1 MHTDARY
8 LDDDTLIEGDICIVG
23 AGAAGISIALE
34 LMNHGKKIILLEAG
48 GFQYDERMQELLHG
62 TITGQ
67 PYYPLKS
74 TRLHYFGGT
83 TGHWGGYCATFDPI
97 DFKKRDWMPNSG
109 WPISFEDL
117 VPFYKQAHNILDLG
131 VYEYDP
137 SYWQNLNPEFVPL
150 KFHTDAVWN
159 KIWRFSPPT
168 RMGQKYRDTITGSKN
183 VELLTYAKVVNIVTD
198 EHVTAVKEMQIKN
211 YAGKTHRVKA
221 RSYILACN
229 SIENARLLLSSNQQA
244 KAGLGND
251 RDLVGR
257 YFMEHIEIKSA
268 ELWLTKPNALKFYM
282 ENPTAR
288 VELAISEEKQFEH
301 QILNGTAS
309 LTPLSLARRI
319 EPLIDTWSHNDPRE
333 SQRHSD
339 ESYQKARGKKLRR
352 YIDSYNQDAYQLMTR
367 IEQAPNALSRIVLN
381 NEKDELGMQRVT
393 LNWVLS
399 SLEKRSIRKMYELI
413 GQQMGASGIGR
424 IKMLD
429 YLHDENDD
437 SWPQFTSGGWHH
449 MGTTRMS
456 DDPKTGVVDKNCKVH
471 GMHNLYVNGSS
482 CYTTGGAVNP
492 TLTLTALALRLAH
505 HIKETEKPLL

>member
-8 LDDDTLIEGDICIVG
+8 LDDNTLIEGDICIVG

-34 LMNHGKKIILLEAG
+34 LMKHGKTIILLEGG
-48 GFQYDERMQELLHG
+48 GFRYDERMQELLDG

-97 DFKKRDWMPNSG
+97 DFKKRDWVPNSG
-109 WPISFEDL
+109 WPITFEDL

-131 VYEYDP
+131 VYEYGP

-150 KFHTDAVWN
+150 SFPSNDVWN

-168 RMGQKYRDTITGSKN
+168 RMGEKYRNVITDSEKIK
-183 VELLTYAKVVNIVTD
+183 LFTYAKVVNIVTN
-198 EHVTAVKEMQIKN
+198 ETVTAVKELEIKN
-211 YAGKTHRVKA
+211 FAGKSQRVKA

-251 RDLVGR
+251 HDLAGR

-282 ENPTAR
+282 VNSSAR
-288 VELAISEEKQFEH
+288 LELAISEEKQFEH

-309 LTPLSLARRI
+309 LTPLSIARRI
-319 EPLIDTWSHNDPRE
+319 EPLIDTWSHEDPRE
-333 SQRHSD
+333 SKRHSD
-339 ESYQKARGKKLRR
+339 ESYQKARGKKIQRF
-352 YIDSYNQDAYQLMTR
+352 IDSHNHNAYQLMTR
-367 IEQAPNALSRIVLN
+367 IEQAPSPLSRIVLN
-381 NEKDELGMQRVT
+381 NERDELGMQRVT

-399 SLEKRSIRKMYELI
+399 SLEKRSIRKMYEII
-413 GQQMGASGIGR
+413 GMQIGAAGIGR
-424 IKMLD
+424 IKLLD
-429 YLHDENDD
+429 YLLDEKDD

-456 DDPKTGVVDKNCKVH
+456 NDPKTGVVDKNCKVH
-471 GMHNLYVNGSS
+471 GIQNLYVTGSS
-482 CYTTGGAVNP
+482 CFTTGGAVNP

-505 HIKETEKPLL
+505 HIKEVEFPLL